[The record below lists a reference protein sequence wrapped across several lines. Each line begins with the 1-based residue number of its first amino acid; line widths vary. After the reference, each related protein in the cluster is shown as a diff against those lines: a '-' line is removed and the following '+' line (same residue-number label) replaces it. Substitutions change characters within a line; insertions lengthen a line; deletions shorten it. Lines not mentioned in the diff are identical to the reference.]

1 MTKLK
6 ANHPEIWKFIKFNI
20 TVVVTSILDVA
31 SYLFLLYVV
40 FRKYN
45 DIALPDNALLSLLGI
60 KYEGYLFSYII
71 STSIGYIAAYLIN
84 RKITFHSNINPA
96 YSSFMYFLLAVINIL
111 ISSYIGGV
119 FGSFILERNINTPI
133 VEIISKF
140 IIINIPTIWTYPI
153 ERYIIQIKKKEMKE
167 MKERIIAVDL
177 DGTLLNSSS
186 DISDENLNAIKSLS
200 EKGIKTAVLTGRT
213 FYEIPFKVRTCE
225 SIDYFVFSNGAGIN
239 QRIKGIKFSST
250 IAKESAVA
258 IYNIL
263 SDYTCFTE
271 IYSNGFPFVN
281 EFEFNDKAFKYFNID
296 EAFIPVMKE
305 TRKAIKNIEAI
316 LYDGACNIEMFD
328 VFFKYESER
337 EECRK
342 RLLQA
347 LNDIEI
353 TTSMSNN
360 LEITGKGINKGY
372 GLKKLCEIT
381 DTDIN
386 NVIVVGDSRNDIS
399 AFETATTS
407 FAVSNACEEL
417 KKLADKVIC
426 SNDEN
431 IMCYIEKELA

>member
-1 MTKLK
+1 MTKLRI
-6 ANHPEIWKFIKFNI
+6 NHPEIWKFIKFNI

-31 SYLFLLYVV
+31 SYLFLLYIV
-40 FRKYN
+40 FKKYN

-60 KYEGYLFSYII
+60 KYEGYLFSYVL

-96 YSSFMYFLLAVINIL
+96 YSSFLYFLLALFNIL
-111 ISSYIGGV
+111 VSSYIGSV

-153 ERYIIQIKKKEMKE
+153 ERYIIQIKKKEMKD
-167 MKERIIAVDL
+167 KIIAVDL

-200 EKGIKTAVLTGRT
+200 KKGIKTAVLTGRT
-213 FYEIPFKVRTCE
+213 FYEIPLKVRTCE

-239 QRIKGIKFSST
+239 QRIKGTKSCSP
-250 IAKESAVA
+250 IAKDSAVA
-258 IYNIL
+258 VYNIL
-263 SDYTCFTE
+263 RDYTCFTE
-271 IYSNGFPFVN
+271 IYSNSFPFVN
-281 EFEFNDKAFKYFNID
+281 DSEFNDKSFKFYNID
-296 EAFIPVMKE
+296 ENFIPVMKE
-305 TRKAIKNIEAI
+305 TRKSIENIEAI
-316 LYDGACNIEMFD
+316 LYDNSYRIEMFD
-328 VFFKYESER
+328 IFFKYESER
-337 EECRK
+337 EECRN
-342 RLLQA
+342 RLLQM
-347 LNDIEI
+347 LDDIEI
-353 TTSMSNN
+353 TSSMSNN

-372 GLKKLCEIT
+372 GLKNLCEIT

-386 NVIVVGDSRNDIS
+386 DVIVIGDSRNDIS
-399 AFETATTS
+399 AFEAAGTS
-407 FAVSNACEEL
+407 FAVSNACSEL
-417 KKLADKVIC
+417 KELADKIIC